1 MPVAGE
7 VAIIGLG
14 CSKFGENFDKSYF
27 DMMVEAGFEA
37 FADAN
42 VEPSDIQGAWL
53 GTAFAFTYHVE
64 GNAGTSVAEPLRLR
78 DIPITRVSNY
88 CATGMDAVRNAAN
101 AVAAGECDVALA
113 IGVEKM
119 RDVPPRGS
127 LVAQAYQFG
136 HPLYAKGR
144 TAPGNFA
151 LLARRYAHMYNVDIK
166 KYMAKVA
173 VKNHYNGSMSPKAHF
188 QRPITEEQALK
199 APMIVDPIGL
209 FDACPTTDGC
219 AAVILTKTSLA
230 KQFTNEYVVIKGIG
244 LSVSQGY
251 FGAQFEPDWD
261 FLGFRANQQ
270 AAIKAYKQAGITNPR
285 KQIDLAEVHDCF
297 TVTEMIDYEDL
308 FFCERGQAWKM
319 VEDGVTNLD
328 GAFPVNTSGGL
339 KSYGHPIGA
348 SGIRMIVNI
357 SEQLL
362 GRAGKRQLKNPKVGL
377 AHNLG
382 GPGAV
387 GIVTVVGLPG
397 A

>member
-136 HPLYAKGR
+136 HPLY
-144 TAPGNFA
+144 
-151 LLARRYAHMYNVDIK
+151 
-166 KYMAKVA
+166 
-173 VKNHYNGSMSPKAHF
+173 PKAHF
-188 QRPITEEQALK
+188 QRPITEEVALK

-219 AAVILTKTSLA
+219 AAVVLTKTSLA
-230 KQFTNEYVVIKGIG
+230 KQ
-244 LSVSQGY
+244 
-251 FGAQFEPDWD
+251 
-261 FLGFRANQQ
+261 
-270 AAIKAYKQAGITNPR
+270 
-285 KQIDLAEVHDCF
+285 
-297 TVTEMIDYEDL
+297 
-308 FFCERGQAWKM
+308 
-319 VEDGVTNLD
+319 
-328 GAFPVNTSGGL
+328 
-339 KSYGHPIGA
+339 
-348 SGIRMIVNI
+348 
-357 SEQLL
+357 
-362 GRAGKRQLKNPKVGL
+362 
-377 AHNLG
+377 
-382 GPGAV
+382 
-387 GIVTVVGLPG
+387 
-397 A
+397 